1 MKRLLLCISILIVS
15 IGTFAE
21 TITGKVTNLQGE
33 AMPFVTVS
41 VLGRDSVLVT
51 GAITDENG
59 RYSVEIK
66 SSQSKV
72 ENQKSKDTKTK
83 AQDASQQMRD
93 QSGYILQASFVGYKT
108 AFGGPDFVLQ
118 EETEQ
123 LAEVEVKAKRPLI
136 ERQMDKLVMNV
147 SQSPLAAGSN
157 GNDILRRAPGVRI
170 DKDGNITVNGK
181 SVEIYIDGKP
191 SYLSGQQ
198 LKAMLDGTD
207 GNTIEKIEIISNP
220 SAKYD
225 ASGQG
230 GIINIKTKRNMM
242 RGLNGMLSAAYGGMY
257 FGDVKRWLQMD
268 MVSLNLNY
276 RGEKTYTFGQLTQV
290 FAQNDI
296 DFETGRTVPATGS
309 APATSNYSH
318 SGYDI
323 GFQYYMM
330 KVGNDWYID
339 STNTFGFIVQV
350 PYMVASQYV
359 IDGRNIGYTV
369 QGTDTTFSTTSTS
382 SRTKAPQHTANLN
395 FTHTFSEALERELTV
410 NVDYNRYSTR
420 SRNMQNTQYTGDVS
434 NVLALDIN
442 TRQAANIYSAKLD
455 FQTKFWQTG
464 MIETGVKYALSST
477 DNNMTTD
484 SIRNGLLLSQ
494 TPQDF
499 TYREHVAA
507 AYISVG
513 KQFGEHWSVK
523 LGLRGEYTYSY
534 GDWSSADSITRKSY
548 FDPFPTAYLGYTS
561 SPLGRLQQPIA
572 VSASYTRRIK
582 RPNYWMLNP
591 FRTYLDAYSSQVGNT
606 ELSPEFNNDVEL
618 HFSWTQYM
626 NLTFNFAHTQDMFS
640 QKTIILPDGTGQM
653 LWTNFGTCTTHGG
666 NLSLTE
672 LPIVPKLSNSDSG
685 LTSNSGSGGAA
696 KRSIVGAWLAL
707 TVNTG
712 WYHFLNRSYD
722 KHADGAP
729 VYLLGSHYGYVGGT
743 LSAYLP
749 KDWIVTMDGNWS
761 SPMTTGYNH
770 SGSSYYLNFGIRKM
784 YMQKGLIFNLNV
796 QDLARSMVYSGVDMN
811 QNTGY
816 SSWYKNTIRQQRV
829 MFSVTWMFGQQQ
841 RTKHR
846 NVGDMDESS
855 RLGSSG
861 GIGGK

>member
-1 MKRLLLCISILIVS
+1 MKSRYVLLSMMMLAIGIV
-15 IGTFAE
+15 GAYAE
-21 TITGKVTNLQGE
+21 TITGKVTNRQGE

-59 RYSVEIK
+59 RYIVAPPDLPTREEK
-66 SSQSKV
+66 
-72 ENQKSKDTKTK
+72 
-83 AQDASQQMRD
+83 
-93 QSGYILQASFVGYKT
+93 YILQASFVGYKT
-108 AFGGPDFVLQ
+108 AYGGPDFVLE

-181 SVEIYIDGKP
+181 AVEVYVDGKP

-257 FGDVKRWLQMD
+257 FGDVRRWLQMD

-296 DFETGRTVPATGS
+296 DFETGRTMPATGS

-350 PYMVASQYV
+350 PYMFASQSV

-420 SRNMQNTQYTGDVS
+420 SRNMQNTQYIGDVS
-434 NVLALDIN
+434 NMLALDIN

-507 AYISVG
+507 AYVSVG
-513 KQFGEHWSVK
+513 KQFDEHWSVK
-523 LGLRGEYTYSY
+523 LGLRGEYTYSH

-618 HFSWTQYM
+618 HFSWTQYLNM
-626 NLTFNFAHTQDMFS
+626 TFNFAHTQDMFS
-640 QKTIILPDGTGQM
+640 EKTIILPDGTGQM

-666 NLSLTE
+666 NISLTE
-672 LPIVPKLSNSDSG
+672 LPIVPKFSDSGSG
-685 LTSNSGSGGAA
+685 LTSNSANGLTA
-696 KRSIVGAWLAL
+696 KRSIAGAWLAL
-707 TVNTG
+707 TVNAG

-722 KHADGAP
+722 KQADGTP

-761 SPMTTGYNH
+761 SPMTTGYNR
-770 SGSSYYLNFGIRKM
+770 SGSSYYLNFGVRKM

-796 QDLARSMVYSGVDMN
+796 QDLARSMVYSGEDMA
-811 QNTGY
+811 QAAGY

-829 MFSVTWMFGQQQ
+829 MLSVTWMFGQQQ

-846 NVGDMDESS
+846 RVGDMDESS
-855 RLGSSG
+855 RFGSSG